1 LEYYD
6 GNWHIYRYIEDKV
19 ARDLKLPKR
28 FSDKLDND
36 EIFRDLVN
44 EFLTNKK

>member
-1 LEYYD
+1 MTETGTSTAILR
-6 GNWHIYRYIEDKV
+6 IKLR
-19 ARDLKLPKR
+19 ASLKLPKR

-44 EFLTNKK
+44 EFLTSKK